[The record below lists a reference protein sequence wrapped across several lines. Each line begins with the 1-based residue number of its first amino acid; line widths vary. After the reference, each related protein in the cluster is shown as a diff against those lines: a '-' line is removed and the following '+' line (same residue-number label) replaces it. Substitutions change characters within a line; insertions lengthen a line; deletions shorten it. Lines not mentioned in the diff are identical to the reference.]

1 MGLSISEFDRLT
13 PAETQAELDEA
24 RERERERERARQSE
38 KKFLA
43 ELIDEHLATLEM
55 IVYNA
60 NYRHTLKLTDFKRIA
75 DPKKKMSAELLAFD
89 ARLRAK
95 AQAKFKRN

>member
-1 MGLSISEFDRLT
+1 MGLSVSEFDRLT

-24 RERERERERARQSE
+24 RERERVKQSE

-95 AQAKFKRN
+95 AQAKFKRI